1 VVEQALKARSDEGSA
16 ESEAS
21 ESGKLCFRVSSEVKR
36 VWDSLPRADK
46 LALTR
51 FFRDAIVNYS
61 SSRSVVSISI
71 RDLAEMAGL
80 LKSSYDACRDELRV
94 CEERSRDI
102 ESMRSEY
109 REKIRQYEEA
119 VEQLKLELTKKES
132 EVAKLR
138 SYIQSMAAL
147 SKLKLVVCTLKDH
160 DKELAEELEKYGL
173 SNICK

>member
-1 VVEQALKARSDEGSA
+1 MVEQALKARSDEGSA

-61 SSRSVVSISI
+61 SSRSVVSISV

-80 LKSSYDACRDELRV
+80 LKSSYDACRDELRR
-94 CEERSRDI
+94 CEERCRDVD
-102 ESMRSEY
+102 SVRAEY
-109 REKIRQYEEA
+109 RAKIKEYEETI
-119 VEQLKLELTKKES
+119 EQLRAEATKKDAEM
-132 EVAKLR
+132 AKLR
-138 SYIQSMAAL
+138 AQLMSL
-147 SKLKLVVCTLKDH
+147 SNLNKLRLLVCTLIEQ
-160 DKELAEELEKYGL
+160 DKMLEEALKKCGL
-173 SNICK
+173 SNICQ